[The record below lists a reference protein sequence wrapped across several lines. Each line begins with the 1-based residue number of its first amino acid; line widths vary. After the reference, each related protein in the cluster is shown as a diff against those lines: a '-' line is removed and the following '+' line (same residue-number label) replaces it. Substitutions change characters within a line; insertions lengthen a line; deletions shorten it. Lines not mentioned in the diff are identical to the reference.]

1 MRTTVLMVGGLVLS
15 LAGTGCATKK
25 YVAKTIQPV
34 EARVASVEAKN
45 DAKNSDQDKS
55 LAGQSKQIE
64 ELDRDLS
71 RTKESVQTVDRR
83 VTEVAGTARQAGER
97 ADAAGR
103 SADGA
108 RTLAQQGIEK
118 TNQLG
123 HEMQTALDAANKFQK
138 KQQAVILF
146 DFNKSTLND
155 ESKAQLD
162 DFAKQVASLD
172 RYIIEVQGFT
182 DKVGS
187 PEANEIISQ
196 ARAASVTRY
205 LVNDHKIPVRAISAI
220 GSGYASPVGD
230 DKTRDGRKE
239 NRRVEIRLF
248 VPESANLKLTAQQ

>member
-1 MRTTVLMVGGLVLS
+1 MRTTVLMAGAFILS

-25 YVAKTIQPV
+25 YVAKAIQPV
-34 EARVASVEAKN
+34 EAKVASTEAK
-45 DAKNSDQDKS
+45 DTDQDKA

-83 VTEVAGTARQAGER
+83 VTEVGNTARQAGER
-97 ADAAGR
+97 ADAAKTT
-103 SADGA
+103 ADGA
-108 RTLAQQGIEK
+108 RSLAQQGIEK

-123 HEMQTALDAANKFQK
+123 REMQTALDAANKFQM

-146 DFNKSTLND
+146 DFNKASLND
-155 ESKAQLD
+155 EAKAQLD
-162 DFAKQVASLD
+162 DFSKQVASLD
-172 RYIIEVQGFT
+172 RYMIEVQGFA
-182 DKVGS
+182 DKIGS
-187 PEANEIISQ
+187 PVANEMISQ
-196 ARAASVTRY
+196 ERAAAVTRY

-230 DKTRDGRKE
+230 DKTKNGRKE

-248 VPESANLKLTAQQ
+248 VPETANLKLTAQQ